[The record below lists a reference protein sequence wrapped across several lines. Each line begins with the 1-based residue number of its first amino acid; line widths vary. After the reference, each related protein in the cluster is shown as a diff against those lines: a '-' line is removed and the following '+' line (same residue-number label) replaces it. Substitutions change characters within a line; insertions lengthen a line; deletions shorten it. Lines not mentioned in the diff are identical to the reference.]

1 MTDQNTNIQELKNQ
15 VSKFTQERNWKEFHN
30 PKNLAM
36 SIAIEDKIRKNGIK
50 YLILFILPDNFKGR
64 SLHEMVIP
72 TVCNLENMLNKL
84 IKVNGDFNQLKQWEK
99 RSYKAYNIDEILD
112 EILYAEPNAWKDI
125 IKDYILDTDVFEL
138 GANCIDIDTLFLL
151 YSYTK
156 KWYNSLKTV

>member
-50 YLILFILPDNFKGR
+50 YPISFTLSDKFKGR

-84 IKVNGDFNQLKQWEK
+84 IKVNDDFNQLKQWEK

-112 EILYAEPNAWKDI
+112 EILYAEPNA
-125 IKDYILDTDVFEL
+125 
-138 GANCIDIDTLFLL
+138 
-151 YSYTK
+151 
-156 KWYNSLKTV
+156 